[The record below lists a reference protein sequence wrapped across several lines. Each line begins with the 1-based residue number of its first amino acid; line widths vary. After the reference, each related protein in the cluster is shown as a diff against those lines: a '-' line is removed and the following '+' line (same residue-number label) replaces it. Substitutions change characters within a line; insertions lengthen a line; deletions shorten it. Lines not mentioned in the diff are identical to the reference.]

1 MNEARPRQ
9 HITHNPALPFSDA
22 VLVGGHTLYIS
33 GRLGRIPGTMQIPDS
48 VDQEIVYLMEDLR
61 SILHDAGMTLDDLVS
76 LQIFCP
82 DVSLWEQFN
91 AIYRTFFSG
100 PLPARAFLGSGPLLF
115 GAHFEVMGIAV
126 KSQD

>member
-1 MNEARPRQ
+1 MSRQ
-9 HITHNPALPFSDA
+9 HIARNPALPFSEG
-22 VLVGGHTLYIS
+22 VLVDGRTLYIS
-33 GRLGRIPGTMQIPDS
+33 GRIGLIPGTTQVPELI
-48 VDQEIVYLMEDLR
+48 DQEIVYLMEDLR
-61 SILHDAGMTLDDLVS
+61 SVLHAAGMTLDDLVS

-126 KSQD
+126 KPTS